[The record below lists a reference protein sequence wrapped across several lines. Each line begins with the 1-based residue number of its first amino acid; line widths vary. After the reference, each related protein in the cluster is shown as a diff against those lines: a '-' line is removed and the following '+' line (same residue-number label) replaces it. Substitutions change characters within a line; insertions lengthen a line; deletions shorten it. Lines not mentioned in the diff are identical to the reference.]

1 MTGFR
6 VSLPLATIA
15 VLAAC
20 ATPHRITPTAYQK
33 DQWTCE
39 HQSMRPET
47 APLMALA
54 LYHDCMHAHGWSK

>member
-1 MTGFR
+1 MR
-6 VSLPLATIA
+6 SITILA
-15 VLAAC
+15 VLALTATLTAC

-39 HQSMRPET
+39 HQSMRPNT
-47 APLMALA
+47 APMMALA